1 MFIYTLGILMLENFH
16 LAAIIKQKSKMRL
29 LHIPLLQAL
38 QRSLSQSWGTQ
49 YKKFVENIEEID
61 FDPGYQP
68 DEHQRFGID
77 EFELPSWLVEENSQ
91 TIHELETITRNKELI
106 DSIKGIVAFARNEQR
121 EELLLF
127 QNFTRSQVI
136 RPGRF
141 LFLQHDTFKGIENPG
156 LTLADKLSAV
166 YSSADKKLFFHH
178 LRTVN
183 TYLPISDFYEDA
195 SEEQIREVLEH
206 DLLAPEDP
214 DTIAVGAN
222 QWFRKRFAML
232 AASGV
237 LDNYTANEIQER
249 SNNYNVSIDIEQ
261 DKIIFPS
268 DKAAAKKLLQFLNEE
283 IFRGAI
289 TETLYE
295 TNSKRQAD

>member
-1 MFIYTLGILMLENFH
+1 MLENFH
-16 LAAIIKQKSKMRL
+16 LAAIIRQKSQMRL
-29 LHIPLLQAL
+29 WQIPLHQAL
-38 QRSLSQSWGTQ
+38 QDNLSQIWQAQ
-49 YKKFVENIEEID
+49 YNKFVEDIEEID

-77 EFELPSWLVEENSQ
+77 EFELPNWLVEENSQ
-91 TIHELETITRNKELI
+91 TIHGLEAITRNEELI
-106 DSIKGIVAFARNEQR
+106 NSIKGIVAFARNDQGD
-121 EELLLF
+121 ELMLF

-141 LFLQHDTFKGIENPG
+141 LLLQHDTYKGIEHPG

-166 YSSADKKLFFHH
+166 YSSADKKLFFHN

-183 TYLPISDFYEDA
+183 TYLPISDFYEEA
-195 SEEQIREVLEH
+195 SEEQIREVLKH
-206 DLLAPEDP
+206 DLLAHEDP

-232 AASGV
+232 KTSGV
-237 LDNYTANEIQER
+237 LDDYTAKQIQER
-249 SNNYNVSIDIEQ
+249 SDDYDVSIVIKQ